1 MERRRG
7 VEADALRAELASL
20 RRDLLA
26 MQGDLERLKL
36 QQLQESSRV
45 VEQKQQQQQQQQQQ
59 LQQLQLQHQPLEQP
73 LCGAALAELL
83 CPTLGDLKAEL
94 RQEIGNLAA
103 ACRRPAAT
111 TGAEDCP
118 DWEEEPNSWA
128 SSSSRPRELR
138 VCSAGD
144 GGGGGG
150 GPAALESSAAV
161 AGLDRQVQHLSRS
174 SAEAKASADE
184 ALGALRALLRL
195 CRLFAERL
203 GWAGERAGSGCSG
216 EGAAHRSLLTE
227 EPGFELKKKPK
238 RWRPVQRRPGA
249 GSGRPR
255 AALRRLARLRA
266 ASDELAGAPK
276 VCRWLK
282 RASDGKRLGAEPAQ
296 LLSRAYSMD
305 SRSVNAGCDGNSADG
320 ESEIDPRDVWVHVY
334 HCDPYT
340 GFLNRMLLKDSEIG
354 IYHAAIEIY
363 GEEWS
368 FQYFEDTWND
378 PSVSGL
384 IRCVP
389 KAMDGYEYQESINLG
404 PSPLREEEVDRIIG
418 HLAREWPAS
427 SYHLTHQNCL
437 TFAQHFASQL
447 KAPRPFPAW
456 ILGIL
461 EASRQRESIDAVV
474 DYSWSWAKWWMIRKH
489 QPPDTP
495 KDDAQSSWLS
505 VFSPT
510 QSCSGAFCPSQV
522 ASHTRA
528 AQPHPAPSVVF

>member
-1 MERRRG
+1 
-7 VEADALRAELASL
+7 AS
-20 RRDLLA
+20 RPPSP
-26 MQGDLERLKL
+26 GG
-36 QQLQESSRV
+36 RV
-45 VEQKQQQQQQQQQQ
+45 QV
-59 LQQLQLQHQPLEQP
+59 PS
-73 LCGAALAELL
+73 
-83 CPTLGDLKAEL
+83 
-94 RQEIGNLAA
+94 AA
-103 ACRRPAAT
+103 A
-111 TGAEDCP
+111 
-118 DWEEEPNSWA
+118 EP
-128 SSSSRPRELR
+128 
-138 VCSAGD
+138 V
-144 GGGGGG
+144 
-150 GPAALESSAAV
+150 
-161 AGLDRQVQHLSRS
+161 
-174 SAEAKASADE
+174 
-184 ALGALRALLRL
+184 
-195 CRLFAERL
+195 
-203 GWAGERAGSGCSG
+203 
-216 EGAAHRSLLTE
+216 
-227 EPGFELKKKPK
+227 
-238 RWRPVQRRPGA
+238 
-249 GSGRPR
+249 
-255 AALRRLARLRA
+255 
-266 ASDELAGAPK
+266 
-276 VCRWLK
+276 
-282 RASDGKRLGAEPAQ
+282 Q

-305 SRSVNAGCDGNSADG
+305 SRSVNVGCDGNSADG

-505 VFSPT
+505 FFSPT